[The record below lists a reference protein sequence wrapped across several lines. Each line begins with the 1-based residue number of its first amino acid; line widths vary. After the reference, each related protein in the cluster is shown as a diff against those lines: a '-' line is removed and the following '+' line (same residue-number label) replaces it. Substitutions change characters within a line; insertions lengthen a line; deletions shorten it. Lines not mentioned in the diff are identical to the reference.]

1 MAATAVADESLPASG
16 SNEGNP
22 SSVEDSAEEQVSLRK
37 RDEDDT
43 GKSAGT
49 NNGEPGGTNNG
60 EPAGTKNGQPAGTNN
75 GKPVGTNNGKPAGT
89 KNGQPAGTNNGK
101 PAGSKNGEPAGTNNG
116 KPAGTHKPAGT
127 NNGEPAGNNNGKPK
141 TGNNHK
147 VPVKLE
153 RQGWG
158 SALPEFMKIQIV
170 NLAISGRSAR
180 SYTNENRFK
189 TLATKVKKGDYVV
202 IQFGHN
208 DVGTPKSKIDNGRA
222 ACPPVNNKYSTT
234 CKTTFHGKP
243 ETVLTYYTYLVQ
255 AAKLLKSKGA
265 NVIILSPTP
274 NNPFASGTYKFKAN
288 IFAKYAADAAKA
300 ADVTFID
307 HGNVTSAL
315 FQNMTA
321 KVVDSY
327 YQGATHFTP
336 AGARVIAHEFVE
348 ALESSE
354 STLKKYVT
362 SD

>member
-1 MAATAVADESLPASG
+1 MRVYKIVGCLLAALTGAMAAPMAMAAPEDMLTTNNAKEPNTKHMGSKEMTKKPATGMPNSPTTGNGKPPVGENPILYLVGDSTMAATAVADESLPASG

-49 NNGEPGGTNNG
+49 NNGEP
-60 EPAGTKNGQPAGTNN
+60 AGTN
-75 GKPVGTNNGKPAGT
+75 
-89 KNGQPAGTNNGK
+89 
-101 PAGSKNGEPAGTNNG
+101 NGEPAGTNNG
-116 KPAGTHKPAGT
+116 KPAGTKNGEPAGT
-127 NNGEPAGNNNGKPK
+127 KNGEPAGTKNGEPTGTKNGEPAGNNNGKPK

-147 VPVKLE
+147 APVKLE

-234 CKTTFHGKP
+234 CKTTF
-243 ETVLTYYTYLVQ
+243 Q
-255 AAKLLKSKGA
+255 
-265 NVIILSPTP
+265 
-274 NNPFASGTYKFKAN
+274 
-288 IFAKYAADAAKA
+288 
-300 ADVTFID
+300 
-307 HGNVTSAL
+307 
-315 FQNMTA
+315 
-321 KVVDSY
+321 
-327 YQGATHFTP
+327 
-336 AGARVIAHEFVE
+336 
-348 ALESSE
+348 
-354 STLKKYVT
+354 
-362 SD
+362 

>member
-1 MAATAVADESLPASG
+1 MRVYKIVGCLLAALTGAMAAPMAMAAPEDMLMTNNAKEPNTKHMGSKEMTKKPATGMPNSPTTGNGKPPVGAPILYLVGDSTMAATAVADESLPASG

-49 NNGEPGGTNNG
+49 NNGEPAGTNNGEPAGTKNG
-60 EPAGTKNGQPAGTNN
+60 EPAGTKNGQPAGTS
-75 GKPVGTNNGKPAGT
+75 NGKPAGT
-89 KNGQPAGTNNGK
+89 KNGEPAGTN
-101 PAGSKNGEPAGTNNG
+101 NGEPAGTNNG
-116 KPAGTHKPAGT
+116 KPAGTNKPAGT
-127 NNGEPAGNNNGKPK
+127 KNGEPAGNNNGEPK
-141 TGNNHK
+141 TVNNHK
-147 VPVKLE
+147 APVKLE

-234 CKTTFHGKP
+234 CKTTF
-243 ETVLTYYTYLVQ
+243 Q
-255 AAKLLKSKGA
+255 
-265 NVIILSPTP
+265 
-274 NNPFASGTYKFKAN
+274 
-288 IFAKYAADAAKA
+288 
-300 ADVTFID
+300 
-307 HGNVTSAL
+307 
-315 FQNMTA
+315 
-321 KVVDSY
+321 
-327 YQGATHFTP
+327 
-336 AGARVIAHEFVE
+336 
-348 ALESSE
+348 
-354 STLKKYVT
+354 
-362 SD
+362 

>member
-1 MAATAVADESLPASG
+1 MRVYKIVGCLLAALTGAMAAPMAMAAPEDMLMTNNAKEPNTKHMGSKETTKKPATGMPNSPTTGNGKPPVGAPILYLVGDSTMAATAVADESLPASG

-22 SSVEDSAEEQVSLRK
+22 SSVEDFAEEQVSLRK

-49 NNGEPGGTNNG
+49 NSGEPAGTING
-60 EPAGTKNGQPAGTNN
+60 EPAGT
-75 GKPVGTNNGKPAGT
+75 
-89 KNGQPAGTNNGK
+89 
-101 PAGSKNGEPAGTNNG
+101 KNGEPAGTNNG
-116 KPAGTHKPAGT
+116 
-127 NNGEPAGNNNGKPK
+127 EPTGNNNGKPK

-147 VPVKLE
+147 APVKLE

-234 CKTTFHGKP
+234 CKTTF
-243 ETVLTYYTYLVQ
+243 Q
-255 AAKLLKSKGA
+255 
-265 NVIILSPTP
+265 
-274 NNPFASGTYKFKAN
+274 
-288 IFAKYAADAAKA
+288 
-300 ADVTFID
+300 
-307 HGNVTSAL
+307 
-315 FQNMTA
+315 
-321 KVVDSY
+321 
-327 YQGATHFTP
+327 
-336 AGARVIAHEFVE
+336 
-348 ALESSE
+348 
-354 STLKKYVT
+354 
-362 SD
+362 